1 MTQLFDK
8 CIKIAIAEDHSIL
21 REGMTELLNQD
32 PCFSVVCS
40 AENGAVLLE
49 SLEHTEV
56 DVILLDLEMPIMS
69 GYEALLQISQKY
81 PETRCLILSYF
92 NDYDFIYRSFELG
105 AKGYLSKNADVKT
118 IKSAIISTYEN
129 GFYYDELPKP
139 ILEDILKKSQDI
151 NGIHKHDLFSSK
163 ELMIIRLICSGK
175 INKEIAEIME
185 VSVKTI
191 ENHRSTIFTKAEV
204 KNIAELVVF
213 AIKGGYYSLG

>member
-1 MTQLFDK
+1 MQLYDK

-32 PCFSVVCS
+32 PCFSVVCT

-49 SLEHTEV
+49 KLENTEV
-56 DVILLDLEMPIMS
+56 DIILLDLEMPIMS

-81 PETRCLILSYF
+81 PKTRCLILSYF
-92 NDYDFIYRSFELG
+92 EDYDFIYRSFELG
-105 AKGYLSKNADVKT
+105 AKGYLSKQADVKT
-118 IKSAIISTYEN
+118 IKSAIISAYEN
-129 GFYYDELPKP
+129 EFYLNEIPKP
-139 ILEDILKKSQDI
+139 ILEEILKKSHNVD
-151 NGIHKHDLFSSK
+151 GIHKHNLFSSK

-175 INKEIAEIME
+175 INKEIAEIMQ

-191 ENHRSTIFTKAEV
+191 ENHRSTIFTKADV